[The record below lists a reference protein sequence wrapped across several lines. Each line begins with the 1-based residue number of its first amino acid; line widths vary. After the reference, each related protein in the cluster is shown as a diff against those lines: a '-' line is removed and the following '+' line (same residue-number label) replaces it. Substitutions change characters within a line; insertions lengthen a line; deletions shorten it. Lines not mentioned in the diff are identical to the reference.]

1 MALECQPD
9 NTSQFTCDANNGM
22 QDIVRECNGSFCRL
36 DGKNYAIGSVIRI
49 RSQICNYT
57 CSKY

>member
-1 MALECQPD
+1 MALECRPD
-9 NTSQFTCDANNGM
+9 NTSQFTCEANNGM
-22 QDIVRECNGSFCRL
+22 QDIVRECNGSFCLL
-36 DGKNYAIGSVIRI
+36 DGQNYTAGSVVPI